1 VLIYAIQKPTRKKKY
16 VRRDFAGLPTGLSG
30 SQPVYL
36 GTEVIERFSNSQVGV
51 KRPGITFE
59 KLELRSQ
66 NLWRNSRVFLFHIP
80 AERFC

>member
-1 VLIYAIQKPTRKKKY
+1 VLIHAIQKPTRKKKY

-36 GTEVIERFSNSQVGV
+36 GAEVIDRFSNRQVWV
-51 KRPGITFE
+51 KRPGIAFK

-66 NLWRNSRVFLFHIP
+66 NLWGNTRVFLFQI
-80 AERFC
+80 AADRFY